1 MEKAMTDVGYDV
13 KKLPLGN
20 LTEATVKNGYDVL
33 KKLDVI
39 MKNINSKKTTMDKE
53 LSDIKKLSGLFYT
66 YIPHNFGFQRMENFI
81 LKTDAQI
88 KQKFDLISNLE
99 DINTAINLQK
109 KGVKP
114 KNATLKK

>member
-39 MKNINSKKTTMDKE
+39 MKKIDSNKTTMVKE
-53 LSDIKKLSGLFYT
+53 YKEITKLSGLFYT
-66 YIPHNFGFQRMENFI
+66 YIPHNFGF
-81 LKTDAQI
+81 
-88 KQKFDLISNLE
+88 
-99 DINTAINLQK
+99 
-109 KGVKP
+109 
-114 KNATLKK
+114 